1 MCKKRMVLLVLL
13 AAVLWPGM
21 SVAQD
26 SINTLME
33 QFEQQYEALTPQPN
47 SSVNDDYKMGQTAL
61 GIRYT
66 NQILSL
72 MHAQNQEMLA
82 KHNKILSKY
91 DEIIKQNKEVIRLLT
106 KIAKKDVKEKE

>member
-1 MCKKRMVLLVLL
+1 MCKKRTALLILL

-21 SVAQD
+21 TMAED
-26 SINTLME
+26 SMGALME
-33 QFEQQYEALTPQPN
+33 QFNQQYEALTPQPN

-72 MHAQNQEMLA
+72 VHAQNQEMLA
-82 KHNKILSKY
+82 KYNEILSKN

-106 KIAKKDVKEKE
+106 KIAKKDAKE